1 MSVFTRADIEI
12 ETFTEYR
19 KHGESVEDLYNHL
32 KELKSQGIYV
42 VDVTLVSTRTY
53 ESSYYGTKVYYE
65 YLIRVIRPKY
75 EVTIDVKRYNED
87 RGDYEF
93 VRTEPS
99 KFFKTLEEAEAEVNR
114 LDLTSTDFEDYNTS
128 IIHHK
133 PLETTI

>member
-1 MSVFTRADIEI
+1 MSVFTKADIEI
-12 ETFTEYR
+12 ESFTESR
-19 KHGESVEDLYNHL
+19 KRGESIENLYVYL
-32 KELKSQGIYV
+32 EELKSQGIYV
-42 VDVTLVSTRTY
+42 VDVTPVSTRTY
-53 ESSYYGTKVYYE
+53 ESSYCGPITYHE
-65 YLIRVIRPKY
+65 YMIRLVRPKY

-87 RGDYEF
+87 RCEYEF